1 MRRLNVHKNQGF
13 TLLEILVALAIA
25 GILAALT
32 GPNLSA
38 WLNGNKV
45 KEATD
50 SIQLAL
56 EDAQRQAIRLG
67 RNCTIKF
74 TNGTGNNPT
83 VYSQI
88 TAYYRPNDT
97 DPVPGCLVAI
107 NDKASPLIPPELLP
121 ENANAGSLSLPQE
134 VFMVVNNFPIL
145 GSSPGV
151 QFSFRGHVPRLTF
164 DPPQNQAIIVLYSAA
179 DASADPYPNQEKKCL
194 VIASLLGIVKQ
205 GTYNGNPL
213 EGPLDANNCEIRLD
227 GTN

>member
-13 TLLEILVALAIA
+13 TLLEILVALAIT

-38 WLNGNKV
+38 WLNSNKV

-50 SIQLAL
+50 AIQLAL
-56 EDAQRQAIRLG
+56 EDAQRQAIRRG

-88 TAYYRPNDT
+88 TASE
-97 DPVPGCLVAI
+97 PGCLVAI
-107 NDKASPLIPPELLP
+107 NDKASPLIPL
-121 ENANAGSLSLPQE
+121 ENPDERSLSLPQE
-134 VFMVVNNFPIL
+134 VFMVVNNFPTL

-151 QFSFRGHVPRLTF
+151 QFSFRGHVPGLTF
-164 DPPQNQAIIVLYSAA
+164 DPPEDQAIIVLYPAA
-179 DASADPYPNQEKKCL
+179 DATADPYPNQEKKCL
-194 VIASLLGIVKQ
+194 VIASMLGIIKQ
-205 GTYNGNPL
+205 GTYNGTSLSN
-213 EGPLDANNCEIRLD
+213 LDARQCEIRLD
-227 GTN
+227 GTQP

>member
-13 TLLEILVALAIA
+13 TLLEILVALAIM

-32 GPNLSA
+32 LPNLLA
-38 WLNGNKV
+38 WLNSNKV

-67 RNCTIKF
+67 RNCTINF
-74 TNGTGNNPT
+74 TNPTGNNPT

-88 TAYYRPNDT
+88 TASE
-97 DPVPGCLVAI
+97 PGCLVAT
-107 NDKASPLIPPELLP
+107 NT
-121 ENANAGSLSLPQE
+121 NGGSLSLPRE
-134 VFMVVNNFPIL
+134 VFMVVNNFPTL

-151 QFSFRGHVPRLTF
+151 QFSFRGHVPGLTF
-164 DPPQNQAIIVLYSAA
+164 DPPQNQAIIVLYPAA
-179 DASADPYPNQEKKCL
+179 DATADPYPNQEKKCL
-194 VIASLLGIVKQ
+194 VIASMLGIIKQ
-205 GTYNGNPL
+205 GTYTGTSLSN
-213 EGPLDANNCEIRLD
+213 LDARQCEIRLD